1 MEKAQYA
8 IMRFAKYKGP
18 EIGNIEAHNERTK
31 EKYASNPDVDTSR
44 SKYNFHLVKP
54 PGKYRAESERQI
66 AAAGCRTRK
75 DSIRMIET
83 LFTASPEFFKGKK
96 RAEIRVFF
104 EEALHFLEQHQS
116 KETIISAVVHMDE
129 KTPHMHLCFVPLT
142 EDGRLSAK
150 DIMGNKKKLTWW
162 QDEFWK
168 HMVKKFPDLERG
180 ESASLTGRDHIPPRV
195 FKEMTRLTKQ
205 KSKLE
210 DLLTGINPFNAK
222 SRAEEICKILDSY
235 IPSVEKMDTLL
246 RKYGVAFT
254 KTASENK
261 KLKTKNAELEES
273 LASAQKVSTTGA
285 SASIG
290 WWKCAGASRSFIAGS
305 RVIMTLYNCMLPI
318 VGARKASSSNPF
330 SKSAGMSCCLYLRI
344 VRLFLIESII
354 CFWFLV

>member
-1 MEKAQYA
+1 M
-8 IMRFAKYKGP
+8 
-18 EIGNIEAHNERTK
+18 
-31 EKYASNPDVDTSR
+31 
-44 SKYNFHLVKP
+44 
-54 PGKYRAESERQI
+54 
-66 AAAGCRTRK
+66 
-75 DSIRMIET
+75 
-83 LFTASPEFFKGKK
+83 
-96 RAEIRVFF
+96 
-104 EEALHFLEQHQS
+104 EQHQS

-222 SRAEEICKILDSY
+222 SRAEEICKILDTY

-261 KLKTKNAELEES
+261 KLKTKKCRTGRISCIGAEGQHPK
-273 LASAQKVSTTGA
+273 ADRRPQAA
-285 SASIG
+285 
-290 WWKCAGASRSFIAGS
+290 
-305 RVIMTLYNCMLPI
+305 
-318 VGARKASSSNPF
+318 AR
-330 SKSAGMSCCLYLRI
+330 L
-344 VRLFLIESII
+344 
-354 CFWFLV
+354 

>member
-54 PGKYRAESERQI
+54 PGKYRTESERQI
-66 AAAGCRTRK
+66 SAAGCRTRK

-96 RAEIRVFF
+96 RAEIRTFF

-142 EDGRLSAK
+142 EDKRLSAK
-150 DIMGNKKKLTWW
+150 EIVGNKKKLTWW

-168 HMVKKFPDLERG
+168 HMVGKYPDLERG
-180 ESASLTGRDHIPPRV
+180 ESASETGRTHIPPRL
-195 FKEMTRLTKQ
+195 FKEAVHLNRMKDQIMAILND
-205 KSKLE
+205 S
-210 DLLTGINPFNAK
+210 NPFNKKAK
-222 SRAEEICKILDSY
+222 AEEL
-235 IPSVEKMDTLL
+235 ETLL
-246 RKYGVAFT
+246 DKYVPGVEAMRT
-254 KTASENK
+254 
-261 KLKTKNAELEES
+261 KLKKYDKTYKELTAENAELEKE
-273 LASAQKVSTTGA
+273 LN
-285 SASIG
+285 SAS
-290 WWKCAGASRSFIAGS
+290 R
-305 RVIMTLYNCMLPI
+305 
-318 VGARKASSSNPF
+318 
-330 SKSAGMSCCLYLRI
+330 
-344 VRLFLIESII
+344 ESIQKKLEI
-354 CFWFLV
+354 QRKLSELDELRRTVDSIPDAVIREYTEQKYVHHGRMNQEI